1 MNLCLPYATVYML
14 SFGMSDVQVGIVT
27 SIYMFSQM
35 ISAFLSGAV
44 TDKLGEEEEHSH
56 FRFSGME
63 YPQHHLGIQPG
74 LLVFCRGCTV
84 QRDDEDNT
92 CGLELSAD
100 RRCTQG

>member
-27 SIYMFSQM
+27 SIYMFSQDDQCVPVRRCHRQ
-35 ISAFLSGAV
+35 A
-44 TDKLGEEEEHSH
+44 GEEEEHSH